1 MHILNNVMEY
11 YGEEWRVISAL
22 QEKVCKLKKKPF
34 LKLCTYKLYNLII
47 NFNFQPSLRP
57 KTTVSHQLRAL

>member
-22 QEKVCKLKKKPF
+22 QEKVCSLIKKEA
-34 LKLCTYKLYNLII
+34 IS
-47 NFNFQPSLRP
+47 Q
-57 KTTVSHQLRAL
+57 ALHL